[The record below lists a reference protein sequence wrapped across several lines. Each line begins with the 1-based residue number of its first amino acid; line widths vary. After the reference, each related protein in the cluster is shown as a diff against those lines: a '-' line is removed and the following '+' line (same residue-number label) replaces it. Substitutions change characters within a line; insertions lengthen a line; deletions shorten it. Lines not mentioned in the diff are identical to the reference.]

1 MATMAETR
9 PRTMGAVDRFSS
21 LSGVLAVACWVIG
34 LFVMESATNDDK
46 GPQILANYKN
56 HDQRILAGT
65 VIWLIGT
72 ALFVWWLGHFRN
84 RLLAAEGPAGRLT
97 AVAFAGG
104 IAAAIC
110 LALSPGGDAAGALG
124 KDDVDASA
132 SLALH
137 NIGTVFFFGA
147 EYLLPVMLVATAVIA
162 LRTGVL
168 PKWLAWVTLLV
179 ALVLFIGPIG
189 WAALIFAFPIW
200 VLIVT
205 FLFWREPA
213 AARSAV

>member
-9 PRTMGAVDRFSS
+9 PGALGAVDRFSP
-21 LSGVLAVACWVIG
+21 LSGVVAVACWVIG

-46 GPQILANYKN
+46 GAEILANYKH
-56 HDQRILAGT
+56 HDGKILAGT

-104 IAAAIC
+104 IATAVM
-110 LALSPGGDAAGALG
+110 LALGPGGDAAGALG

-137 NIGTVFFFGA
+137 NIGTAFFFGA

-168 PKWLAWVTLLV
+168 PKWLAWVTLV
-179 ALVLFIGPIG
+179 IALVLFIGPIG

-200 VLIVT
+200 VLVVT

-213 AARSAV
+213 VRSGV